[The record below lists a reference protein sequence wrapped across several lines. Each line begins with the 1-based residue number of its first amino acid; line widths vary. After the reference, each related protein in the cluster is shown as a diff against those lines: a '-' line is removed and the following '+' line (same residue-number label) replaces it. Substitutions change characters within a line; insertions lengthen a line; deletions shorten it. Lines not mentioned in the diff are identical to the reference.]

1 MKTLV
6 LASAG
11 LLAFGVVHAQA
22 PPAPPA
28 AQGQPAQQ
36 EVKVVTTKLGG
47 NVYGIDGQG
56 GRAAA
61 LIGPDGIFLV
71 DSQFARVSDKIIAAL
86 KELSP
91 SPIKFLV
98 NTHVHGD
105 HTGGNENFAK
115 LGATILGRPALRAQL
130 LNPRPGPGNGAV
142 PPVAP
147 PEALPVVLFDA
158 PTTVYLDG
166 ETVHM
171 IPLPAAHTDGDTAV
185 KFDQADVLMTGDVF
199 RSQGFPAAAVTNGG
213 SFLGTIEALTQM
225 IAMAGPNTKVVP
237 GHGPVVDK
245 AALVFHRDMAV
256 TVRDRVAKLLRE
268 GKSAD
273 AILASKPTAEFEEKV
288 GGPPAFIPQFV
299 NGLIAELSAQKR

>member
-1 MKTLV
+1 MKSFIVAMVCLLV
-6 LASAG
+6 GQVAS
-11 LLAFGVVHAQA
+11 
-22 PPAPPA
+22 
-28 AQGQPAQQ
+28 AQGQPATPPQAAQQ

-61 LIGPDGIFLV
+61 LVGPDGIFLV
-71 DSQFARVSDKIIAAL
+71 DAQFARVTDKIVAAL

-91 SPIKFLV
+91 SPLKFLV

-115 LGATILGRPALRAQL
+115 LGVTILGRPSLRAQL
-130 LNPRPGPGNGAV
+130 LNPRPAPGNGQV

-147 PEALPVVLFDA
+147 PAALPVVLFDA

-166 ETVHM
+166 ETVRM
-171 IPLPAAHTDGDTAV
+171 VPLPAAHTDGDTAV
-185 KFDQADVLMTGDVF
+185 KFEQADVLMTGDVF

-256 TVRDRVAKLLRE
+256 TVRDRVAKMLRE

-273 AILASKPTAEFEEKV
+273 DILASKPTAEFEEKV
-288 GGPPAFIPQFV
+288 GGPPNFIPQFV
-299 NGLIAELSAQKR
+299 NGLITELGAQKR

>member
-1 MKTLV
+1 MKTFALTLAATLV
-6 LASAG
+6 L
-11 LLAFGVVHAQA
+11 GVANAQ
-22 PPAPPA
+22 APPA

-71 DSQFARVSDKIIAAL
+71 DSQFARVSDKIVAAL

-105 HTGGNENFAK
+105 HTGGNENFAN

-147 PEALPVVLFDA
+147 PTALPVVLFDA

-225 IAMAGPNTKVVP
+225 IAIAGPNTKVVP

-273 AILASKPTAEFEEKV
+273 DILASKPTAEFEEKV

-299 NGLIAELSAQKR
+299 NGLITELSAQKR